1 MRITITPYNLKTSE
15 LRKVTEKVVHNLTE
29 LDLECEYSEC
39 RLLICDQF
47 FSNCK
52 PEHFRNVLINFMQ
65 KIRIGGVLQINSF
78 DIPRLSR
85 ELTKGN
91 INVKG
96 FNDFIFSEMQQ
107 CRSFGI
113 DYETLLSYAESIENQ
128 LGLRFEK
135 QVNFSNE
142 PIVQVSM
149 QRVAELSQSGGN

>member
-1 MRITITPYNLKTSE
+1 
-15 LRKVTEKVVHNLTE
+15 V
-29 LDLECEYSEC
+29 
-39 RLLICDQF
+39 Q
-47 FSNCK
+47 
-52 PEHFRNVLINFMQ
+52 
-65 KIRIGGVLQINSF
+65 
-78 DIPRLSR
+78 
-85 ELTKGN
+85 
-91 INVKG
+91 G

-107 CRSFGI
+107 CRSFGL